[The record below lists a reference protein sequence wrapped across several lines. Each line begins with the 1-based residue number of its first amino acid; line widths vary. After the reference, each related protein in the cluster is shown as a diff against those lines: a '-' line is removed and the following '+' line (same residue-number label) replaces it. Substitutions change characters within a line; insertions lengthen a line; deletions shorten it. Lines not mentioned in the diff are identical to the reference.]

1 MNAKKAR
8 SYPTHLR
15 LLGLALALA
24 LAWVAAG
31 AASAAAVDGCKANCA
46 TTTYYSDALHHTVV
60 GSYGAD
66 VCGNCTGSGQ
76 ITAYYSIH
84 FFICPDIVCSVNS

>member
-1 MNAKKAR
+1 MNAKKAK

-24 LAWVAAG
+24 LAWVAVG
-31 AASAAAVDGCKANCA
+31 AASVAAVDGCKASCA
-46 TTTYYSDALHHTVV
+46 TTTYYSDAFHHTVV
-60 GSYGAD
+60 GTFTAD

-76 ITAYYSIH
+76 ITPYYTVRS
-84 FFICPDIVCSVNS
+84 FVCTDIAC